1 MINFWCFPQNFAS
14 LSTLYDATALHVYHL
29 RASICQQ
36 ILAFVDYLDWPDEFR
51 SETIDACA
59 VCMNQE
65 HPKRYLDGIQK
76 TEHWQCLDKRR
87 RRRMEYTENPSISK
101 QVMTLGFPL
110 LIQIQIWLHQNRV
123 ELAADLARK
132 MDSSSYLDDK
142 IRYGVWA
149 EIWTY
154 LLSEGQ
160 LFLDG
165 NVETLGYLKKKHFLY
180 TYMAPNPPQNAKAA
194 MMDFFQEV
202 AQKVYNKDSA
212 SIAEKQYVLLA
223 CQQTTLRLLLKMRGL
238 GTDTILKFVEGT
250 VWPVEIIGYK
260 EAQDMN
266 EWGAQFLHQ
275 TQKVPQTLIDQTT
288 GLINLEQR
296 FELLSKSNEEEDNLH
311 TCFSIESS
319 SFLMEEMIDDK
330 VVARKSPMVDAS
342 VTENRDSGPD
352 SCEEGV
358 VYEDNDKNDASS
370 VHSYV
375 DDEVPKNI
383 NDFQDNVEASLQDY
397 DADVVC
403 EDNSQDQDNE
413 EDSIR
418 GITFH
423 GVEESD
429 DSDGDEDYR
438 KGERHD
444 CTKDV
449 RLNDVQNYFED
460 QDMSGEETDEEDGKE
475 KCYLEEDIEVVDS
488 LNQNEEIEILD
499 DDSDDNGQSED
510 SDADVDDD
518 SQDDFDDTDDQ
529 DGHKDEVH
537 AQSYVE
543 TETNEGGNLYSKE
556 KFEESYNDD
565 GKQETACNKETNE
578 RISNISLQNT
588 CNAKQGG
595 MDEIQNSKKNKTD
608 VAATGDSVGDT
619 TEDDDEHDNFKTNQ
633 NAKADRRSDA
643 LTSNVG
649 YASQVEDGYEPEDT
663 HGYTE
668 EEISEAI
675 PTEDE
680 EDERM
685 LKLDSHQ
692 KDQRE
697 SSSPVGAYVQDNQSS
712 MNETST
718 NHPNSMDP
726 PSDDM
731 DMADEHTEQEDDV
744 GAEFSEFEENQV
756 GTEVR
761 SRSLVLQT
769 LESTNDP
776 TTLLEFAQSA
786 QKSHDWNVKKEN
798 PVADKSILSFDADD
812 EKEVVTEGYKSF
824 ETEEEV
830 VDQKALENFAENGNG
845 TDVVSPTENEVKLDR
860 GEALSAKENDVE
872 EKVNDFDVDECIDN
886 SFDNI
891 AVNYNEDSTMRATGE
906 ESEESDFRG
915 TNANPFESSMAES
928 ISRDVQKVH
937 DDGEKMPPNSDNIS
951 TGEISD
957 ATDQESIKHAEATQ
971 NEPDNDKIKI
981 EIPIA
986 DSQIPS
992 QENNSFIEDELIII
1006 DNKESSV
1013 ARYNEQEDSQE
1024 LYKEDTIQ
1032 LVSHD
1037 SQKVLDFGEKM
1048 PPNSDNI
1055 STEEVANASDQESIK
1070 HAEATENEP
1079 DVDVDN
1085 DKNKID
1091 FRIADS
1097 QIPSQENNSF
1107 IEDEL
1112 IIIDNTE
1119 SSVARFNEQ
1128 EDSQEP
1134 YKEDTIQLVSRDSQK
1149 VLDYGEKMLPNNIS
1163 TGKIADATDQESIKH
1178 VEATENEPDFDADND
1193 KMKSG
1198 VPIVDSQI
1206 PSQESNSLVEDESII
1221 IDTKASSVARSN
1233 EREVSQELFKDDKIQ
1248 PTLNK
1253 IDSSEKEVKT
1263 KEKVTALE
1271 KEEDTIVLLRYD
1283 ESQGSNG
1290 NDNDASNNSS
1300 INEVMF
1306 SDNATQSISNEIVKD
1321 CAVKD
1326 KLNFKETTMIYTEG
1340 NEIQVEPVTDGHNDC
1355 TMNDEVES
1363 KGGMSIDEEES
1374 KRDLMKDDSNTE
1386 TDNAINE
1393 GTGNTFKAGC
1403 ESAMAKEDS
1412 DTELNTVIVIDKQT
1426 EIVDCSDRKDDEI
1439 KIGNNDTIFSEPI
1452 SVNKKYIPNM
1462 FENRNEK
1469 LISPQ
1474 NFKLGNSNDK
1484 KVTAVHSS
1492 IHKKLSEEKE
1502 ELYSVNR
1509 MQYSVNDIVI
1519 VKTSNGY
1526 TEGKVARFSKILKG
1540 CYCYS
1545 CCCMFGHCVKIS
1557 PAYLL
1562 LKILS
1567 LHKQI

>member
-1 MINFWCFPQNFAS
+1 M
-14 LSTLYDATALHVYHL
+14 
-29 RASICQQ
+29 
-36 ILAFVDYLDWPDEFR
+36 
-51 SETIDACA
+51 
-59 VCMNQE
+59 
-65 HPKRYLDGIQK
+65 
-76 TEHWQCLDKRR
+76 
-87 RRRMEYTENPSISK
+87 
-101 QVMTLGFPL
+101 
-110 LIQIQIWLHQNRV
+110 
-123 ELAADLARK
+123 
-132 MDSSSYLDDK
+132 
-142 IRYGVWA
+142 
-149 EIWTY
+149 
-154 LLSEGQ
+154 
-160 LFLDG
+160 
-165 NVETLGYLKKKHFLY
+165 
-180 TYMAPNPPQNAKAA
+180 
-194 MMDFFQEV
+194 
-202 AQKVYNKDSA
+202 
-212 SIAEKQYVLLA
+212 
-223 CQQTTLRLLLKMRGL
+223 
-238 GTDTILKFVEGT
+238 
-250 VWPVEIIGYK
+250 
-260 EAQDMN
+260 
-266 EWGAQFLHQ
+266 
-275 TQKVPQTLIDQTT
+275 
-288 GLINLEQR
+288 
-296 FELLSKSNEEEDNLH
+296 
-311 TCFSIESS
+311 
-319 SFLMEEMIDDK
+319 
-330 VVARKSPMVDAS
+330 
-342 VTENRDSGPD
+342 
-352 SCEEGV
+352 
-358 VYEDNDKNDASS
+358 
-370 VHSYV
+370 
-375 DDEVPKNI
+375 
-383 NDFQDNVEASLQDY
+383 
-397 DADVVC
+397 
-403 EDNSQDQDNE
+403 
-413 EDSIR
+413 
-418 GITFH
+418 
-423 GVEESD
+423 
-429 DSDGDEDYR
+429 
-438 KGERHD
+438 
-444 CTKDV
+444 
-449 RLNDVQNYFED
+449 
-460 QDMSGEETDEEDGKE
+460 
-475 KCYLEEDIEVVDS
+475 
-488 LNQNEEIEILD
+488 
-499 DDSDDNGQSED
+499 
-510 SDADVDDD
+510 
-518 SQDDFDDTDDQ
+518 
-529 DGHKDEVH
+529 
-537 AQSYVE
+537 
-543 TETNEGGNLYSKE
+543 
-556 KFEESYNDD
+556 
-565 GKQETACNKETNE
+565 
-578 RISNISLQNT
+578 
-588 CNAKQGG
+588 
-595 MDEIQNSKKNKTD
+595 
-608 VAATGDSVGDT
+608 
-619 TEDDDEHDNFKTNQ
+619 
-633 NAKADRRSDA
+633 
-643 LTSNVG
+643 
-649 YASQVEDGYEPEDT
+649 
-663 HGYTE
+663 
-668 EEISEAI
+668 
-675 PTEDE
+675 
-680 EDERM
+680 
-685 LKLDSHQ
+685 
-692 KDQRE
+692 
-697 SSSPVGAYVQDNQSS
+697 
-712 MNETST
+712 
-718 NHPNSMDP
+718 
-726 PSDDM
+726 
-731 DMADEHTEQEDDV
+731 
-744 GAEFSEFEENQV
+744 
-756 GTEVR
+756 
-761 SRSLVLQT
+761 
-769 LESTNDP
+769 
-776 TTLLEFAQSA
+776 
-786 QKSHDWNVKKEN
+786 
-798 PVADKSILSFDADD
+798 
-812 EKEVVTEGYKSF
+812 
-824 ETEEEV
+824 
-830 VDQKALENFAENGNG
+830 
-845 TDVVSPTENEVKLDR
+845 
-860 GEALSAKENDVE
+860 
-872 EKVNDFDVDECIDN
+872 
-886 SFDNI
+886 
-891 AVNYNEDSTMRATGE
+891 
-906 ESEESDFRG
+906 
-915 TNANPFESSMAES
+915 
-928 ISRDVQKVH
+928 
-937 DDGEKMPPNSDNIS
+937 
-951 TGEISD
+951 
-957 ATDQESIKHAEATQ
+957 
-971 NEPDNDKIKI
+971 
-981 EIPIA
+981 
-986 DSQIPS
+986 
-992 QENNSFIEDELIII
+992 III